1 MWSDVAAQWD
11 VLAALHEPT
20 ASSRVER
27 VATPIPADAPFAAH
41 PDLRFL
47 YHSTEHDRTLND
59 LVSSIGRGESV
70 VLLTGRSGIG
80 KTTVCRSVVEHLDR
94 RTLVSLVTRA
104 ESVDALFKR
113 LLVDFGVISSDETAR
128 RLDSTSTEDLARAL
142 IDFLLS
148 LRGLRACVLVI
159 VDDTHLLSADVL
171 YTLGRISEMAG
182 ERLPLQLMLVGE
194 PALTRMLRTGD
205 LRPLDRRVAFRAE
218 LGSLERHETYAY
230 VAHRMAVAARR
241 DQIRFE
247 DAALRDVFSLSRG
260 VPGAVNAIC
269 ERALTLAVER
279 SMERIDKGLIREAV
293 HEVDLKGYARSSRTV
308 RKTIV
313 ALILGMLLAGTVG
326 AGWVFRAPL
335 GRAMAHWRGYWVS
348 LSR

>member
-1 MWSDVAAQWD
+1 MWSEVAAQWE
-11 VLAALHEPT
+11 AIAPLHGPIPPPL
-20 ASSRVER
+20 VER
-27 VATPIPADAPFAAH
+27 VPAAVQTDAPFAAE
-41 PDLRFL
+41 PDRRFL

-59 LVSSIGRGESV
+59 LVSSIARGESV
-70 VLLTGRSGIG
+70 VVLTGRSGIG
-80 KTTVCRSVVEHLDR
+80 KTTLCKSVVEHLDR
-94 RTLVSLVTRA
+94 RTLVSFVTHA

-148 LRGLRACVLVI
+148 LRALQACVLVI

-182 ERLPLQLMLVGE
+182 ERLPLQLLLVGE
-194 PALTRMLRTGD
+194 PALTRMLRTSD
-205 LRPLDRRVAFRAE
+205 LRPLDRRVAVRVE
-218 LGSLERHETYAY
+218 LGSLERHEIYAY

-241 DQIRFE
+241 DEIRFE
-247 DAALRDVFSLSRG
+247 DAALRDVFSASRG

-279 SMERIDKGLIREAV
+279 SMGRIDTALIREAV
-293 HEVDLKGYARSSRTV
+293 QDTGVSGDARSRWSV
-308 RKTIV
+308 RAMIAAVFV
-313 ALILGMLLAGTVG
+313 AMLLAGAVG
-326 AGWVFRAPL
+326 ARWVFRALL
-335 GRAMAHWRGYWVS
+335 GRAMAHWLGYWVS